1 MRAGFA
7 KNTTRTLP
15 DAPAEGASRPQ
26 VAWRT
31 TNDYGKSSEDR
42 DLILAH
48 LREVE
53 PLLRTTCTHEIDATQ
68 PLADVVEQ
76 LLEIARGS

>member
-1 MRAGFA
+1 MLRLLLSA
-7 KNTTRTLP
+7 TP
-15 DAPAEGASRPQ
+15 DVLLGR